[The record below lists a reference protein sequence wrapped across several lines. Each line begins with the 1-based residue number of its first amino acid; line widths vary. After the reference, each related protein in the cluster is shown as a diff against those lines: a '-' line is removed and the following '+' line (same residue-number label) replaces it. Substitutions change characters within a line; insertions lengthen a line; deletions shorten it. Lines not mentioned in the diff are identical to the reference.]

1 MAVVRIRATRKH
13 NVREYLGLS
22 TDVKPTDCDAGST
35 FLETDTKHGFVY
47 DGTRWHDLTEE
58 EE

>member
-22 TDVKPTDCDAGST
+22 TDVKPTDCDPGST
-35 FLETDTKHGFVY
+35 FLETDTKDVYIY
-47 DGTRWHDLTEE
+47 DGITWLMM
-58 EE
+58 